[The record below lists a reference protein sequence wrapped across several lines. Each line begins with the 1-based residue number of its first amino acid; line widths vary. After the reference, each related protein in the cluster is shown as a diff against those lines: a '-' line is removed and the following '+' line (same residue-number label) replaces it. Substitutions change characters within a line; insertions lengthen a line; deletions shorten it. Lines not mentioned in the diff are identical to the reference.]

1 MVLLILR
8 ELVTDELKVEVA
20 DTDSVV
26 VAVLLAELLSL
37 LLNEDEKVV
46 EGERLPD
53 KVSVVVNDIEALV
66 LSVADIVLET
76 EIDAVV
82 L

>member
-8 ELVTDELKVEVA
+8 ELVNDELKVEVA